1 MPINDPD
8 VVRDQYASAD
18 NLRTRQALYTER
30 EGPDAREVAWEA
42 IAELRPRR
50 LLEVGGGPGELSEQM
65 ARQLGAEVRYLD
77 ISPHMVELAR
87 ARGIDA
93 QVGDVQQ
100 LRFGDDSFDTVVAA
114 WMLYHVQDI
123 DRALAELARV
133 LEPGGHLVAVTNG
146 LEHLQELRDLVG
158 WRPSDFTSL
167 FSRENGAELLRRHFA
182 SVEQRHVDAWAT
194 VRDRET
200 VLAYRDSLSGV
211 DILGD
216 VAEFDVPLRIRCA
229 CTVFVAAK

>member
-1 MPINDPD
+1 MPVNDPE
-8 VVRDQYASAD
+8 VVLEQYASED
-18 NLRTRQALYTER
+18 NLRARQALYKER

-42 IAELRPRR
+42 IAALGPRR
-50 LLEVGGGPGELSEQM
+50 VLEVGGGPGELSERM
-65 ARQLGAEVRYLD
+65 TRELGADVQYVD
-77 ISPHMVELAR
+77 ISSHMVELAR

-100 LRFGDDSFDTVVAA
+100 LPFADGSFDTAVAA

-133 LEPGGHLVAVTNG
+133 VEPDGHLVAVTNALG
-146 LEHLQELRDLVG
+146 HLQELRDVAG
-158 WRPSDFTSL
+158 WRPSDFESL

-182 SVEQRHVDAWAT
+182 SVEQRDVDGWAT
-194 VRDRET
+194 VRDRAT

-211 DILGD
+211 DTLGE

-229 CTVFVAAK
+229 CTVFVAAT